1 MEIKLQLSEALNIN
15 RTLKSIV
22 DDTQTKV
29 DALLKFKLLGIM
41 KAIDPLSSN
50 FDIIRNEKI
59 IEYGEKTEDGNYQ
72 ISESDKEGIENF
84 NRDLTQVL
92 NSEVIINLNK
102 LKAVD
107 VFDKGINAE
116 YLIKLYSIIE
126 E

>member
-15 RTLKSIV
+15 RILKSII

-41 KAIDPLSSN
+41 KAIDPLVSN

-59 IEYGEKTEDGNYQ
+59 IEYGEKTEDGNFQ
-72 ISESDKEGIENF
+72 ILEADKEGIENF

-92 NSEVIINLNK
+92 NSEVTINVDK